1 MGEMNMGL
9 KYVIAGSGAT
19 GGSIGAFLA
28 ADGQDVTFLA
38 RGAQL
43 EALKE
48 KGISVKHSAK
58 GDFTVCPVK
67 ASTMD
72 GYQETPDVIFVCVK
86 NYSLEDVIAFAKRV
100 GSPET
105 VAIPIL
111 NIYGTGE
118 RMQKELPQMTVTDG
132 CIYIPAHVSAP
143 GEITLGGDIF
153 RVVYGLRPGQEP
165 GEIPL
170 RKLSQVKQDLDH
182 AGISGEYSDNI
193 RRDTFKKF
201 MYTSPMAA
209 AGEYFHALSGDFQ
222 QEGEPRETFIAM
234 DKELLR
240 LSEAMGLGVPKDMV
254 EVNLKILADLS
265 PEAGTSMQR
274 DIAKGGKSE
283 IAGLVYAVEDMAAAY
298 HVDMPVYH
306 KVIEGLK
313 ARGLK

>member
-1 MGEMNMGL
+1 MGL

-19 GGSIGAFLA
+19 GGSIGSFLA

-43 EALKE
+43 AALKE
-48 KGISVKHSAK
+48 KGISVKNPAK
-58 GDFTVCPVK
+58 GDFTVHPVK
-67 ASTMD
+67 ASTMED
-72 GYQETPDVIFVCVK
+72 YKEIPDVIFVCVK
-86 NYSLEDVIAFAKRV
+86 SYSLEDVIALAKRV
-100 GSPET
+100 GSKET

-118 RMQKELPQMTVTDG
+118 RMQKQLPHMTVTDG

-153 RVVYGLRPGQEP
+153 RVVYGLRPGQEA
-165 GEIPL
+165 GESVL
-170 RKLSQVKQDLDH
+170 RRLLQIREDLNH
-182 AGISGEYSDNI
+182 AGISGEYSDHI
-193 RRDTFKKF
+193 RRDTFQKF
-201 MYTSPMAA
+201 MYTGPMAA

-222 QEGEPRETFIAM
+222 REGEPRETFIAM

-265 PEAGTSMQR
+265 PKAGTSMQR
-274 DIAKGGKSE
+274 DIAKGGRSE
-283 IAGLVYAVEDMAAAY
+283 IAELVYAVEDMAAAY
-298 HVDMPVYH
+298 HVDMPVYR

>member
-1 MGEMNMGL
+1 MDL

-43 EALKE
+43 AALKE
-48 KGISVKHSAK
+48 KGISMRHTAK
-58 GDFTVCPVK
+58 GNFSVCPVK
-67 ASTMD
+67 AMTMEE
-72 GYQETPDVIFVCVK
+72 YQEMPDVIFVCVK
-86 NYSLEDVIAFAKRV
+86 NYSLEDAVTFAART
-100 GSPET
+100 GSAET
-105 VAIPIL
+105 VVIPIL

-118 RMQKELPQMTVTDG
+118 RMQKELPDMTVTDG
-132 CIYIPAHVSAP
+132 CIYVAAHVSAP
-143 GEITLGGDIF
+143 GEITHGGDIF

-165 GEIPL
+165 GTAVCA
-170 RKLSQVKQDLDH
+170 KLEQVKRDLDH
-182 AGISGEYSDNI
+182 AGISGEYSENI

-209 AGEYFHALSGDFQ
+209 AGEYFHAQAGDFQ
-222 QEGEPRETFIAM
+222 KEGEPRDTFIAM
-234 DKELLR
+234 DREYLR
-240 LSEAMGLGVPKDMV
+240 LADAMGLGVPEDMV
-254 EVNLKILADLS
+254 EVNLKILDDLS

-274 DIAKGGKSE
+274 DIAKGGRSE

-298 HVDMPVYH
+298 QAEMPVCRR
-306 KVIEGLK
+306 VIQELK